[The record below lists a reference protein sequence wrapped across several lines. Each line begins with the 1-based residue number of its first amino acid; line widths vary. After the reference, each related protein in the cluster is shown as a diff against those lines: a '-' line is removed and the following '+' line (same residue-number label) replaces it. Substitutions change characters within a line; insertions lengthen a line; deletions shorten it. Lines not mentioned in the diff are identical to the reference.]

1 MDFKRS
7 QILEIP
13 SLADTESPIGV
24 SFTLVDLASPV
35 RRHCDM
41 HQLSYAVTSPQCPIA
56 QTHLPEG
63 RISVSCFQHP
73 QTVHLV
79 RLPRSS
85 GGRYMSRSGL
95 FRRQSVRTRQRKKT
109 QSRARLKLTVGRKER
124 SENLQTNLL
133 LAVAAAS
140 AALACT
146 AGSEWRTGCRSS
158 RRRGRDDGRDP
169 A

>member
-24 SFTLVDLASPV
+24 SFTLVDLASAV

-85 GGRYMSRSGL
+85 GGRYMSHSGL

-124 SENLQTNLL
+124 GENLQANLL
-133 LAVAAAS
+133 LAVAAP
-140 AALACT
+140 AALAGD
-146 AGSEWRTGCRSS
+146 GSEWRTRCRSS
-158 RRRGRDDGRDP
+158 RCKRRGRDDGRDP